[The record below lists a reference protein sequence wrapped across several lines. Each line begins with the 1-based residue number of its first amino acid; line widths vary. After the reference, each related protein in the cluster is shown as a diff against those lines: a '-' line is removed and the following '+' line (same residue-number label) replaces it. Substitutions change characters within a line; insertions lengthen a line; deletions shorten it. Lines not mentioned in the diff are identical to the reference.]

1 MIKNIL
7 KLTVAGALALGL
19 TACND
24 SKEKKVKV
32 EAKATVIKIG
42 ATLFLMLRF

>member
-24 SKEKKVKV
+24 SKESKENKEVKDD
-32 EAKATVIKIG
+32 
-42 ATLFLMLRF
+42 FRSC